1 MLLWAV
7 MVVAGNA
14 AKFSSYRWK
23 SSEEFNSARNIE
35 REELKEENRLRR
47 QCA

>member
-1 MLLWAV
+1 MLLWA

-14 AKFSSYRWK
+14 AKFASQGRK
-23 SSEEFNSARNIE
+23 SGDEFNSARNVE
-35 REELKEENRLRR
+35 REELNEENRLRR

>member
-1 MLLWAV
+1 

-14 AKFSSYRWK
+14 AKFTTRS
-23 SSEEFNSARNIE
+23 SSEQFNSARNVE
-35 REELKEENRLRR
+35 REELKEENRLMR

>member
-1 MLLWAV
+1 MLLWA

-14 AKFSSYRWK
+14 AKFASQGRVSTD
-23 SSEEFNSARNIE
+23 EFNSARNVE
-35 REELKEENRLRR
+35 REELNEENRLRR